1 MSLET
6 DKDRGDAAKALLAD
20 PTFADACAKV
30 EKGIQDAWAVS
41 LSPEDRERLWLS
53 QRLLAKI
60 RAAIVGTVRTGEFA
74 VQQLLSDERA
84 KAATRYPKPRGK

>member
-6 DKDRGDAAKALLAD
+6 DKERGDAAKALLAD
-20 PTFADACAKV
+20 PTFSAACARV
-30 EKGIQDAWAVS
+30 EKGIQDAWAIS

-60 RAAIVGTVRTGEFA
+60 REAIVGTVRSGEFA
-74 VQQLLSDERA
+74 AAQLLTDERA
-84 KAATRYPKPRGK
+84 KAARKPRGK